1 MTKRIQKKIEF
12 LAKPIKTSQANIQA
26 KPISKPKTK
35 PIKPNQYPSQKL
47 SQLNQTNPKTI

>member
-12 LAKPIKTSQANIQA
+12 LAKPIKTSQANNQT

-35 PIKPNQYPSQKL
+35 PIKPNQANIQANIQAK
-47 SQLNQTNPKTI
+47 N